1 MPSDGN
7 PRSITSGLDSIFAP
21 ATARGRSALAVI
33 RISGPSA
40 GSTLDRLCDRNRP
53 KPRRASLRH
62 VKHPTTGEG
71 LDQALVLWFPG
82 PASATGEDVVELHLH
97 GGPAVVAG
105 LLDALSA
112 EPGLRLA
119 EPGEFARRAFANDK
133 LDLTQIEGLAD
144 LVAAET
150 GAQRR
155 QALAQAEGTLSARL
169 AAWREAL
176 LQAAALV
183 EAQLDFSDEEIP
195 DGLAARASGQAA
207 AVAEEIRGVLARA
220 PWGERLR
227 EGISCALLGA
237 PNVGKSSLLNAL
249 AGRDAAIVTDRPG
262 TTRDPI
268 EVSLDLAGL
277 PVTLI
282 DTAGIA
288 RASQDP
294 IEREGIRRSL
304 QRAEQSDLALLV
316 VDLSRSEA
324 LPDALAEIPPE
335 RRLTVGNKADLGP
348 SDLAGLDLAMSA
360 KTGAGLDRL
369 LALLTDKAESLMAA
383 SNGEAALVSRAR
395 QRNALQDAL
404 EALDRGAVAPLPEL
418 FAEEIRLA
426 LRAFGRVAGRVDVE
440 DVLDRLFGEFCIG
453 K

>member
-1 MPSDGN
+1 MTGQE
-7 PRSITSGLDSIFAP
+7 TIFAP

-40 GSTLDRLCDRNRP
+40 GVALDRLNEEARP
-53 KPRRASLRH
+53 KSRRASLRH
-62 VKHPTTGEG
+62 LQDPRTGEK
-71 LDQALVLWFPG
+71 LDQALVLWFPA
-82 PASATGEDVVELHLH
+82 PNSATGEDLVELHLH
-97 GGPAVVAG
+97 GGPAVVSG
-105 LLDALSA
+105 LLDVLGA
-112 EPGLRLA
+112 EPDLRLA

-150 GAQRR
+150 SAQRQ
-155 QALAQAEGTLSARL
+155 QALAQASGALSSRLGT
-169 AAWREAL
+169 WRETL
-176 LQAAALV
+176 LQAAALA
-183 EAQLDFSDEEIP
+183 EAQLDFSDEEVP
-195 DGLAARASGQAA
+195 DDLAERVAARTAG
-207 AVAEEIRGVLARA
+207 VADEIRQVLARA

-227 EGISCALLGA
+227 DGIACALLGA

-249 AGRDAAIVTDRPG
+249 AGRDAAIVTDQPG

-288 RASQDP
+288 EQSDDP

-316 VDLSRSEA
+316 VDLSRPEA
-324 LPDALAEIPPE
+324 LPEVLDSVPPD
-335 RRLTVGNKADLGP
+335 RRLVIGNKADLG
-348 SDLAGLDLAMSA
+348 DAMVAGLDLAISA
-360 KTGAGLDRL
+360 KSGAGLDRL
-369 LALLTDKAESLMAA
+369 LSLLSEKAGQVMGTTG
-383 SNGEAALVSRAR
+383 GEAVLVSRAR
-395 QRNALQDAL
+395 QRAALQDAL
-404 EALDRGAVAPLPEL
+404 EALDRGKTAALPEL
-418 FAEEIRLA
+418 LAEEIRLA
-426 LRAFGRVAGRVDVE
+426 LRAFGKLTGRVDVE